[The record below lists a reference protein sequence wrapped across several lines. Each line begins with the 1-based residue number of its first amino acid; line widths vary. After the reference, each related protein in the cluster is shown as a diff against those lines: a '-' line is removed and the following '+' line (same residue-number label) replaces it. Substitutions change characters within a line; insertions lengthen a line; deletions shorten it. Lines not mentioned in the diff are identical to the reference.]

1 MSSPHLAETVV
12 RILGVWE
19 ARTMLKDK
27 GIVVLLLI
35 KNRLWEMLIPQRRLA
50 LNKAGPERK
59 EFHAARSP
67 DDSNQAAAGRSS
79 LLLPVCLAQPCNL
92 GSFVGQGST
101 VASRAVPPC
110 IVE

>member
-19 ARTMLKDK
+19 AGTMLKYK
-27 GIVVLLLI
+27 GIVVLLII

-67 DDSNQAAAGRSS
+67 DDSNQAAAAAPCCFPCAWHSPAILGHLWGREVWW
-79 LLLPVCLAQPCNL
+79 PVELYLHAL
-92 GSFVGQGST
+92 
-101 VASRAVPPC
+101 
-110 IVE
+110 

>member
-19 ARTMLKDK
+19 AGTMLKYK
-27 GIVVLLLI
+27 GIVVLII

-67 DDSNQAAAGRSS
+67 DDSNQAAQ
-79 LLLPVCLAQPCNL
+79 LP
-92 GSFVGQGST
+92 
-101 VASRAVPPC
+101 VASRVPGTALQSWVIC
-110 IVE
+110 GAGKYGGQ